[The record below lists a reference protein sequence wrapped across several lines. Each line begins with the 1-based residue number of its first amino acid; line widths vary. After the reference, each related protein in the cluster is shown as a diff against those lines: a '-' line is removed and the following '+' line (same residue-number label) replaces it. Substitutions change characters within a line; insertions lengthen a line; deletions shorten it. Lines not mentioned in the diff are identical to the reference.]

1 MPTPRERVLLG
12 QFYTPRPV
20 ADLLVAL
27 TLDRTHTTILD
38 PGCGA
43 GELLLAAHAH
53 SPRAT
58 LAGIDI
64 DPEAAA
70 LASTRLPRAHVTT
83 GDFFAAPPVP
93 TWDCILANP
102 PYVRSQQQDDRD
114 PAARARL
121 FAAASAAGVDADPKT
136 DLFAFFVYHALSV
149 LKIGGRLGCITP
161 ATWLTSRYAATLQRV
176 LTGPLRLT
184 TIVASSAES
193 FIPAV
198 DIHTLLLIADRTP
211 DAPPSPITFVT
222 LRQPLSTFSA
232 PELAAEITN
241 CQHSREDDRLRI
253 NITPPPKHWSLH
265 LRAPLSAT
273 RLFTAPAF
281 TPLDALASVALGYK
295 SLQNDF
301 YYLDHAT
308 LAAHA
313 IEPRY
318 LEPIHML
325 GDLDGAT
332 YQQSHRP
339 TRHIFLCRDPAPA
352 SGARHYID
360 AMADRPAARRKQTT
374 TSQTIREALTAQ
386 GGPLWYAPKARPHA
400 ANIWLRKA
408 IDGLHAPLLFATP
421 AVVDQRCN
429 SLTPIHDLPWE
440 LLAAVLTTTLFAY
453 SVEVH
458 GAASLGAGALEATTT
473 HLRTYPVFDPRGLT
487 PAEQAELTTL
497 ARAVWSHEAPID
509 WRHATPGPHLRALD
523 AWLLARAAADLSPER
538 LHADLRATCRARIA
552 VARPR

>member
-1 MPTPRERVLLG
+1 MPTSRERTLLG

-20 ADLLVAL
+20 ADLLAAL
-27 TLDRTHTTILD
+27 TLDRAHATILD

-43 GELLLAAHAH
+43 GELLLAAHAR
-53 SPRAT
+53 SPQAT
-58 LAGIDI
+58 LTGIDI

-70 LASTRLPRAHVTT
+70 LATTRLAHIASIIT
-83 GDFFAAPPVP
+83 GDFFATPPTP

-136 DLFAFFVYHALSV
+136 DLFAFFLYHSLTQ
-149 LKIGGRLGCITP
+149 LKIGGRLGCVTP
-161 ATWLTSRYAATLQRV
+161 ASWLTSRYAATLQRV

-184 TIVASSAES
+184 TIVASSAET

-211 DAPPSPITFVT
+211 DAPPAPIKFVT
-222 LRQPLSTFSA
+222 LRQPLSTFT
-232 PELAAEITN
+232 PTDLAAEIHD
-241 CQHSREDDRLRI
+241 CQHSREDERLRI

-281 TPLDALASVALGYK
+281 APLETLASVALGYK

-308 LAAHA
+308 IAAHA
-313 IEPRY
+313 IEPKY

-325 GDLDGAT
+325 GDLDGSN
-332 YQQSHRP
+332 YQQSSSP

-352 SGARHYID
+352 RGARHYID
-360 AMADRPAARRKQTT
+360 ALADRPAARRKQTT
-374 TSQTIREALTAQ
+374 TPQTIREALTAQ
-386 GGPLWYAPKARPHA
+386 GGTVWYAPKARPHA

-408 IDGLHAPLLFATP
+408 IDGLHAPLLFTSP

-429 SLTPIHDLPWE
+429 SLTPIDLPWE
-440 LLAAVLTTTLFAY
+440 LLAAVLTSSLFAY

-473 HLRTYPVFDPRGLT
+473 HLRSYPVLDPRRLT
-487 PAEQAELTTL
+487 GAEPAELTTL
-497 ARAVWSHEAPID
+497 ARAVWSHETPID

-523 AWLLARAAADLSPER
+523 AWLLARTAVDISPER